1 MYESKTVRPDSED
14 VETTIIP
21 QDSLYLKQ
29 KEDVASM
36 RASLLSCNMMDSTSS
51 RLALQRITVMRVY
64 HQITRIIR
72 YTEMM
77 DKIENKLYESIDHSL
92 ETMDSAN
99 PSTWL
104 ALLNVQ
110 EKLQKSMI
118 ESHKLLQPYLDEGL
132 FAGVEIP
139 QTEPQ
144 QSFTSIQIDQ
154 AARDNIRSAAQNVLS
169 FIQSAPSPDSQS
181 IIQDKEVEQQ
191 S

>member
-14 VETTIIP
+14 TDTTIILE
-21 QDSLYLKQ
+21 DSLYMKQ

-36 RASLLSCNMMDSTSS
+36 RASLLSCNMMDSASS
-51 RLALQRITVMRVY
+51 RLALKRVTVMRVY

-104 ALLNVQ
+104 ALLNIQ

-118 ESHKLLQPYLDEGL
+118 ESHKLLQPYLDDGL
-132 FAGVEIP
+132 FDGVDIP
-139 QTEPQ
+139 QDSPE
-144 QSFTSIQIDQ
+144 QSFTSIHIDQ
-154 AARDNIRSAAQNVLS
+154 TARDNIRNAAQGVLDM
-169 FIQSAPSPDSQS
+169 IQSVPTVG
-181 IIQDKEVEQQ
+181 DKEVE
-191 S
+191 

>member
-1 MYESKTVRPDSED
+1 MYESKTVRPDSE
-14 VETTIIP
+14 ETTIEDTIIP

-36 RASLLSCNMMDSTSS
+36 RASLLSCNMMDSVSS
-51 RLALQRITVMRVY
+51 RIALQRITVMRVY
-64 HQITRIIR
+64 HQVTRIIR

-118 ESHKLLQPYLDEGL
+118 ESHKLLQPYLDEGM

-139 QTEPQ
+139 QPEPQ
-144 QSFTSIQIDQ
+144 QSFSSIHIDQ
-154 AARDNIRSAAQNVLS
+154 TARDNIRSAAQNVLNV
-169 FIQSAPSPDSQS
+169 IQSAPSASE
-181 IIQDKEVEQQ
+181 DKEVE
-191 S
+191 